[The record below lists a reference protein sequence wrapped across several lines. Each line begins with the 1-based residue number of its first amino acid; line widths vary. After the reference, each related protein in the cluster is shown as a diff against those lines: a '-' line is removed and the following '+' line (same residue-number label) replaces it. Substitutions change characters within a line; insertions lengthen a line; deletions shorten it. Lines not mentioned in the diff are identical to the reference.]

1 MTRLVYLLFFCS
13 GLSGLIYQVIWVRV
27 FGNVFGNTIYSASLV
42 VAVFML
48 GLGVGSYIAGAWA
61 DRRYA
66 TRPESLIRAYG
77 YFELGIAVLGLV
89 ISAVLPHLDRVS
101 AVVSFY
107 TREASGWYVLST
119 TSYLAR
125 AAIAVVLLTPITLL
139 MGGTLTLLIRH
150 LVRNDFEAGGW
161 RIAVLY
167 AVNTAG
173 AALGCF
179 LTDFALVPSLGL
191 LGTQLVAV
199 FFNIVAALGALYLA
213 FRPAGDVPHGA
224 KLHRARSSRPIMN
237 SRHGTIRPLQTDQ
250 SGPIVTLTS
259 LALAMTG
266 FAYMGMEIVWFRHFS
281 VMLGAFRTVFAL
293 LLTVILVGIGVG
305 SILGGIIYR
314 RGFRPI
320 PSLLVVQALFVVS
333 ALFGFAIADAR
344 SLDRTVSTDLA
355 FWTAAGGAVNATQGG
370 ESGLLWTL
378 TELWFN
384 ARPILLEVAVPALLM
399 GFSFPLGNAVI
410 QRAEPSVGRRAGML
424 YLANTAGAVG
434 GALACGFLLL
444 PIFGLQG
451 SATVLALVAGLALV
465 PLYFLSVRETRSRA
479 SAGLAGSRLIAGA
492 SVLATIGTLALWL
505 LLPSDYVNIRALAYA
520 GGDERLITRTEGL
533 TEIVAVTEAPGKG
546 RTLYTN
552 GHPMSSTR
560 RLAQRYMRALAHIP
574 LLCIDNP
581 QAVLVIGFGVGNT
594 THAATLH
601 PSIRRVEV
609 ADLSREILTH
619 SPYFSDVNRDVLTD
633 PRVVVY
639 VNDGRHHLQM
649 QEPASYDL
657 IALEPPPVG
666 YAGVASLYSRE
677 FYALARTRLEPK
689 GYVSQWL
696 PAYQMPTRMTL
707 AMIRAFVDVFPQAVL
722 LSGAEADL
730 LLVGTKDSHI
740 EIDPARLDAALS
752 SAPAVREDLQRLD
765 LGSVREIVGAFVGS
779 ARTLAEATRDL
790 PPVTDDR
797 PIQEY
802 GVMSL
807 LNLGAAVP
815 ASVVD
820 LSQVGSWCPK
830 CFAAGTPVPLA
841 EGLDTYLALLARAYT
856 ASPAEVRHARHL
868 ADTQSRLV
876 AGSRYLGAIVPES
889 ADLHN
894 LFGIALAGQGQLDKA
909 IAEFREALRLAPD
922 SAATHWHLG
931 AALASGGARQEAIAH
946 LRRSAQLDPGNSQ
959 ARYDLASLL
968 LEARDLDEAVR
979 EFRATLALAPDSVEA
994 HNHLGLALALQGQ
1007 LDEAVGHFQRA
1018 LKLDPASAD
1027 ARRNLSVALRQIGK
1041 RQS

>member
-1 MTRLVYLLFFCS
+1 MTRLLYLLFLCS

-48 GLGVGSYIAGAWA
+48 GLGVGSYMAGAWA

-66 TRPESLIRAYG
+66 TRPESLLRAYG

-89 ISAVLPHLDRVS
+89 ISAVLPSLDRLS

-150 LVRNDFEAGGW
+150 LVRNDFEVGGW
-161 RIAVLY
+161 RIAVLF

-179 LTDFALVPSLGL
+179 LTDFALVPATGL

-199 FFNIVAALGALYLA
+199 FFNVVAALGALYLA
-213 FRPAGDVPHGA
+213 SRPAGDVRDGA
-224 KLHRARSSRPIMN
+224 RFHRAKSRPIRDG
-237 SRHGTIRPLQTDQ
+237 RHGTVLPLQTDQ
-250 SGPIVTLTS
+250 SGPAVALTS

-266 FAYMGMEIVWFRHFS
+266 FAYMGMEIVWFRHFT
-281 VMLGAFRTVFAL
+281 VMLGAFRAVFAL
-293 LLTVILVGIGVG
+293 LLTVILIGIGVG
-305 SILGGIIYR
+305 SFLGGIICR
-314 RGFRPI
+314 RAFRPI

-333 ALFGFAIADAR
+333 ALFGLAIADAR

-370 ESGLLWTL
+370 ESSFLRTL

-410 QRAEPSVGRRAGML
+410 QRAEPSVGRRAGLL

-444 PIFGLQG
+444 PMFGIQG
-451 SATVLALVAGLALV
+451 SVTVLTLAAGLALV
-465 PLYFLSVRETRSRA
+465 PLCFLSARDTSLLA
-479 SAGLAGSRLIAGA
+479 GAGLAGSRLVAGA
-492 SVLATIGTLALWL
+492 SVLATIGALALWL
-505 LLPSDYVNIRALAYA
+505 LLPSDYVNTRALAYS

-581 QAVLVIGFGVGNT
+581 QTVLVIGFGVGNT

-619 SPYFSDVNRDVLTD
+619 SRYFSDVNRDVLTD

-649 QEPASYDL
+649 QAPASYDL
-657 IALEPPPVG
+657 ITLEPPPVG

-677 FYALARTRLEPK
+677 FYELARTRLEPK

-696 PAYQMPTRMTL
+696 PVYQMPTRTTL

-740 EIDPARLDAALS
+740 EIDPVRLEAALS
-752 SAPAVREDLQRLD
+752 SAPAVRADLQRVD
-765 LGSVREIVGAFVGS
+765 LGSVREIVGAFLGS
-779 ARTLAEATRDL
+779 AGTLAEATRDS

-807 LNLGAAVP
+807 LNFGAAVP

-820 LSQVGSWCPK
+820 LSHVGSWCPK
-830 CFAAGTPVPLA
+830 CFVAGTPVPLA
-841 EGLDTYLALLARAYT
+841 EGLDTYLALLTRAYT
-856 ASPAEVRHARHL
+856 ASPAEVRHARGL

-894 LFGIALAGQGQLDKA
+894 LFGIALAERGQLDNA
-909 IAEFREALRLAPD
+909 LAEFREALRLAPD

-946 LRRSAQLDPGNSQ
+946 LRRSVQLDPSNSQ

-979 EFRATLALAPDSVEA
+979 EFRATLALAPNSVEA
-994 HNHLGLALALQGQ
+994 HNNLGLALALQGK
-1007 LDEAVGHFQRA
+1007 LDEAVNHFQRA
-1018 LKLDPASAD
+1018 LKLDPESAD